1 MTLSRVPNFA
11 SPPTTD
17 TRTQSSSAL
26 ITRIKQYTIGANTMP
41 IEAKLRARCAAS
53 GGMFG
58 IWENCALSAAFVK
71 GSCTT
76 LITMMATAR
85 ARNGARNRGFSRTRS
100 NTAVGSNNTRTRS
113 RTAPITP
120 SRTEGSPS
128 RTAGTAPNI
137 REKQVPSLRSG
148 QALRACGAQDDT
160 TLASETRQGTR
171 SARERAVRESVH
183 DGIVPLARSSSR
195 TD

>member
-85 ARNGARNRGFSRTRS
+85 ARKGARNRGFSRTRS

-120 SRTEGSPS
+120 SRTKGCLPGPPERRPIYGKSRSLRYAQGRLCAPAARTADPS
-128 RTAGTAPNI
+128 RL
-137 REKQVPSLRSG
+137 RRSG
-148 QALRACGAQDDT
+148 
-160 TLASETRQGTR
+160 
-171 SARERAVRESVH
+171 
-183 DGIVPLARSSSR
+183 
-195 TD
+195 